1 MMAKVRPVFKIA
13 AFLLSAFACGPASAQ
28 TTAAIANPFELLLG
42 KWGGSGMMTLEGGRK
57 QRLACDA
64 SYSGSALQL
73 VIIIN
78 CKGGESKVQM
88 QAKLSSNA
96 GRLLGIWE
104 EKSYRVAGSISGVAT
119 QNKISFNILG
129 AVQGKMNVSY
139 SKTRQ
144 QVNITAKGVSL
155 QAVTMN
161 LTRR

>member
-1 MMAKVRPVFKIA
+1 MIAILRPVFTIA
-13 AFLLSAFACGPASAQ
+13 AMSFAILACAVSQ
-28 TTAAIANPFELLLG
+28 SQAATGNPFELLIG

-64 SYSGSALQL
+64 SYSGSSLQL

-78 CKGGESKVQM
+78 CKGGENKVQM

-104 EKSYRVAGSISGVAT
+104 EKSFRVAGSISGVAT
-119 QNKISFNILG
+119 ENKISFNILG

-144 QVNITAKGVSL
+144 QVNITATGVSL